1 MSRKDRLRADGGGVP
16 LSEGSDPGTLFVTCE
31 RGNGSG
37 VGRETAG
44 YRPSVRGITGGF
56 VSRG

>member
-1 MSRKDRLRADGGGVP
+1 MSRRGRLRADDGVP

-31 RGNGSG
+31 RGNGRG
-37 VGRETAG
+37 EGRETER